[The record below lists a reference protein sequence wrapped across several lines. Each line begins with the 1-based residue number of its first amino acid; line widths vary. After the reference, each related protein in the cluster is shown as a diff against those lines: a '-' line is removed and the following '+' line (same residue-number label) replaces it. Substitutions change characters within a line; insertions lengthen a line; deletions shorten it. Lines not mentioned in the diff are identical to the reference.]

1 MSKPSKMHTVSINT
15 VLSIKS
21 IKSITK
27 RHFSMILDVCNILF
41 AILRVVYI
49 NYSDEDS
56 SGEDDVKVN
65 SATYN
70 TPRKVP
76 LDDIKRKK
84 YNSVR

>member
-1 MSKPSKMHTVSINT
+1 MGCRGYYDEIVTLEENLLVLMSLGKYAFRLQEMEY
-15 VLSIKS
+15 
-21 IKSITK
+21 
-27 RHFSMILDVCNILF
+27 
-41 AILRVVYI
+41 YI

-84 YNSVR
+84 YNRVR